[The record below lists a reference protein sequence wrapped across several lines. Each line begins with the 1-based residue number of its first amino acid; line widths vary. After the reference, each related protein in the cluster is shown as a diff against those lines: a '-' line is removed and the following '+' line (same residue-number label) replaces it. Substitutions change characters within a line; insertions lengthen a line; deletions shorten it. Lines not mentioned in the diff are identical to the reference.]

1 MNTIQELLDNDID
14 IHTAEMMLNEYSK
27 HIGTMNGVYEI
38 TDVEYDFNIRGK
50 IVTLECSECG
60 KVIHRTMIS
69 GRNKWSELIKT
80 CECQKEK
87 KKRIEKEKAEKILQN
102 KKAQILK
109 AVESMIGSDYGDY
122 KIISAYE
129 DMDSKIRLMLVC
141 NTCGEVIFAPY
152 QSIKDNAKRYRKC
165 TKHYNPV
172 KYDESYIGK
181 KNNYLTV
188 IGITRLPN
196 KHRAFICECN
206 CGNTTTIEPTF
217 WEQGVIKSCGCMHN
231 ELLRE
236 SSTIHGNSGDRLY
249 KVWAGMKS
257 RCLNP
262 KNPNYRNYGGRG
274 ISICPEWVS
283 DFEKFKEWALSTGY
297 NYDASRGECTIDR
310 IDVNGNYCPENCR
323 WVTVQVQNKNKRPSS
338 EWKMRDLKKI
348 SIDGVEKPLVEWY
361 VIYGVTAPTV
371 AYRMKTYGLSF
382 EEALKMPRITL
393 GRPRKE
399 VNNG

>member
-129 DMDSKIRLMLVC
+129 DMDGKIRLMLMC

-196 KHRAFICECN
+196 KHRAFICECD

-217 WEQGVIKSCGCMHN
+217 WEQGIVKSCGCLADSFKLEHSE
-231 ELLRE
+231 ELDRLRR
-236 SSTIHGNSGDRLY
+236 IHG
-249 KVWAGMKS
+249 GMMQ
-257 RCLNP
+257 RCY
-262 KNPNYRNYGGRG
+262 NPNATGYKHYGGRG
-274 ISICPEWVS
+274 IIICPEWHDREVFV
-283 DFEKFKEWALSTGY
+283 DWALNHS
-297 NYDASRGECTIDR
+297 NYANDLSIDR
-310 IDVNGNYCPENCR
+310 IDVNGNYEPSNCR
-323 WVTVQVQNKNKRPSS
+323 WATAKEQANNQRPRIKGFKRKP
-338 EWKMRDLKKI
+338 KTKT
-348 SIDGVEKPLVEWY
+348 IDGVEKTIVEWY

>member
-1 MNTIQELLDNDID
+1 MNTLQDLLSNGIELY
-14 IHTAEMMLNEYSK
+14 TANRMLSEYSK
-27 HIGTMNGVYEI
+27 RINTMNGVYKI
-38 TDVEYDFNIRGK
+38 IDINYDFSIRGK
-50 IVTLECSECG
+50 DVTLKCTECG
-60 KVIHRTMIS
+60 KIIHRSMIS
-69 GRNKWSELIKT
+69 GRNKWSELIKN
-80 CECQKEK
+80 CECQKIKQRERK
-87 KKRIEKEKAEKILQN
+87 VAESEKISKN
-102 KKAQILK
+102 KKAK
-109 AVESMIGSDYGDY
+109 MIENACNMVGSDYGDY
-122 KIISAYE
+122 KIVSVGRSEDKLLLGMECKICGDIISAQ
-129 DMDSKIRLMLVC
+129 
-141 NTCGEVIFAPY
+141 Y
-152 QSIKDNAKRYRKC
+152 QAIKDNAKKYRKC
-165 TKHYNPV
+165 KKHYNPV
-172 KYDESYIGK
+172 KFDESYIGK

-196 KHRAFICECN
+196 KHRAFICECD

-283 DFEKFKEWALSTGY
+283 DFEKFKEWALGTGY

-310 IDVNGNYCPENCR
+310 IDVNGNYEPENCR
-323 WVTVQVQNKNKRPSS
+323 WVTVQVQNKNKRPAS

-399 VNNG
+399 V

>member
-27 HIGTMNGVYEI
+27 HIGTMNGVYKI
-38 TDVEYDFNIRGK
+38 TDVEYDFNIRCK

-129 DMDSKIRLMLVC
+129 DMDGKIRLMLMC

-196 KHRAFICECN
+196 KHRAFICECD

-217 WEQGVIKSCGCMHN
+217 WEQGIVKSCGCLADSFKLEHSE
-231 ELLRE
+231 EL
-236 SSTIHGNSGDRLY
+236 DRLRRIHNGMMQRCYNSNAKAY
-249 KVWAGMKS
+249 KH
-257 RCLNP
+257 
-262 KNPNYRNYGGRG
+262 YGGRG
-274 ISICPEWVS
+274 ISICPEWH
-283 DFEKFKEWALSTGY
+283 DRDTFIDWALKHS
-297 NYDASRGECTIDR
+297 NYANDLSIDR
-310 IDVNGNYCPENCR
+310 IDVDGNYEPSNCR
-323 WVTVQVQNKNKRPSS
+323 WATAKEQNNNQRPRTRGF
-338 EWKMRDLKKI
+338 ERKKKMFI
-348 SIDGVEKPLVEWY
+348 IDGIERPLTEWY
-361 VIYGVTAPTV
+361 VIYGVTQPTV
-371 AYRMKTYGLSF
+371 DYRMKTYGLSF

>member
-129 DMDSKIRLMLVC
+129 DMDGKIRLMLMC

-196 KHRAFICECN
+196 KHRAFICECD

-217 WEQGVIKSCGCMHN
+217 WEQGIVKSCGCLADSFKLEHSE
-231 ELLRE
+231 ELDRLRR
-236 SSTIHGNSGDRLY
+236 IHG
-249 KVWAGMKS
+249 GMMQ
-257 RCLNP
+257 RCY
-262 KNPNYRNYGGRG
+262 NPNATGYKHYGGRG
-274 ISICPEWVS
+274 IIICPEWHDREVFV
-283 DFEKFKEWALSTGY
+283 DWALNHS
-297 NYDASRGECTIDR
+297 NYANDLSIDR
-310 IDVNGNYCPENCR
+310 IDVNGNYEPSNCR
-323 WVTVQVQNKNKRPSS
+323 WATAKEQANNQRPRIKGFKRKP
-338 EWKMRDLKKI
+338 KTKT
-348 SIDGVEKPLVEWY
+348 IDGVEKTIVEWY
-361 VIYGVTAPTV
+361 LIFGVTGPTV

>member
-129 DMDSKIRLMLVC
+129 DMDGKIRLMLMC

-196 KHRAFICECN
+196 KHRAFICECD
-206 CGNTTTIEPTF
+206 CGNTATIEPTF
-217 WEQGVIKSCGCMHN
+217 WEQGIVKSCGCLADSFKLEHSE
-231 ELLRE
+231 ELDRLRR
-236 SSTIHGNSGDRLY
+236 IHG
-249 KVWAGMKS
+249 GMMQ
-257 RCLNP
+257 RCY
-262 KNPNYRNYGGRG
+262 NPNATGYKHYGGRG
-274 ISICPEWVS
+274 IIICPEWHDREVFV
-283 DFEKFKEWALSTGY
+283 DWALNHS
-297 NYDASRGECTIDR
+297 NYANDLSIDR
-310 IDVNGNYCPENCR
+310 IDVNGNYEPSNCR
-323 WVTVQVQNKNKRPSS
+323 WATAKEQANNQRPRIKGFKRKP
-338 EWKMRDLKKI
+338 KTKT
-348 SIDGVEKPLVEWY
+348 IDGVEKTIVEWY
-361 VIYGVTAPTV
+361 LIFGVTGPTV